1 MQTTFYLAPLDK
13 ATLQDSKGN
22 LFNDTKSIKVNQAT
36 IQKAIREGKAIKVVV
51 DGDNIKMTTTQQV
64 EVNLKGQKPL
74 PIDFQEKEIAPDVP
88 KEQAELMA
96 FIQKS
101 TELKPSLM
109 KMGDLKW
116 KYLVRSAVRGKNI
129 MMTGSA
135 GCGKTMA
142 AKSLVNELER
152 PEF

>member
-64 EVNLKGQKPL
+64 EVSLKGQKPL

-88 KEQAELMA
+88 KEQAEL
-96 FIQKS
+96 IKENG
-101 TELKPSLM
+101 ELICDECDKCIYCGELLNECEC
-109 KMGDLKW
+109 LK
-116 KYLVRSAVRGKNI
+116 
-129 MMTGSA
+129 
-135 GCGKTMA
+135 
-142 AKSLVNELER
+142 
-152 PEF
+152 